1 MWPLGY
7 TIILICITV
16 QIKALNL
23 QGAPAAVKKLKI
35 GARDL
40 SKLQK
45 IITTLNLQGALVLE
59 CSEEIETR
67 SYRFK

>member
-1 MWPLGY
+1 MYHSPNKGP
-7 TIILICITV
+7 
-16 QIKALNL
+16 KF
-23 QGAPAAVKKLKI
+23 AVKKLKI

-45 IITTLNLQGALVLE
+45 IITTLNLQGASVLE
-59 CSEEIETR
+59 CSEVIETG